1 MDDIIVDVYADA
13 RLLNAGVGHCVEV
26 ICVMAVGTRAATL
39 VEGGVFNVNV
49 TVSVVKNEVAD
60 ESVRAPEAVIVPAV
74 EPAVCML

>member
-1 MDDIIVDVYADA
+1 MV
-13 RLLNAGVGHCVEV
+13 V
-26 ICVMAVGTRAATL
+26 ILVVSRTATL
-39 VEGGVFNVNV
+39 VEIGGVFNVNV